1 MHLRGS
7 TNQRLSMVVQK
18 IGCRT
23 GGHLE
28 QGLLFLNFTLQKNTW
43 DHRNMSPMA
52 FLSHFGTQL
61 HISLTDAHSLRCNLT
76 IKAPTPADPLWY
88 EAKCLVDEILI
99 LHLSNINKT
108 MTSGDPGE
116 TANATEVGECLTQ
129 PVNDLCQ
136 KLRDKVSNTKVD
148 THKTNGKY
156 G

>member
-7 TNQRLSMVVQK
+7 TNQRLSMIAQK

-61 HISLTDAHSLRCNLT
+61 HVSLTDAHSLRCNLT
-76 IKAPTPADPLWY
+76 IKDPTSADLPWCDV
-88 EAKCLVDEILI
+88 KCSVDEITI
-99 LHLSNINKT
+99 LHLNNINKT
-108 MTSGDPGE
+108 MTSGDPGKM
-116 TANATEVGECLTQ
+116 ANATGKCLTQ
-129 PVNDLCQ
+129 PLNDLCQ
-136 KLRDKVSNTKVD
+136 ELRDKVSNTKVD